1 MTFWCFSSFKYLT
14 SRMADMS
21 SPSLNWP
28 TLIFLIATRLSVP
41 ASRPKYHITGYFE
54 VGMRVFE

>member
-1 MTFWCFSSFKYLT
+1 
-14 SRMADMS
+14 MS

-41 ASRPKYHITGYFE
+41 ASRPEYHVTGHFK
-54 VGMRVFE
+54 VGLCVF